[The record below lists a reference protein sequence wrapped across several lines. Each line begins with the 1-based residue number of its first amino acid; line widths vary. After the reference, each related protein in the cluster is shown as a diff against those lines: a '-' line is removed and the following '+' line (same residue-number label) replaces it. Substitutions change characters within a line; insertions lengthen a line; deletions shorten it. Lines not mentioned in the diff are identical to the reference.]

1 MEDYLETII
10 TILIG
15 LGALLIS
22 ALGRKKQSQGESK
35 PVIEDWFEQ
44 EENDE
49 VKVGDYS
56 ISEENT
62 VDNFLFEEYENINTN
77 VSKQTAMGET
87 TSINDPPGQN
97 ISDQKI
103 SEITENEIY
112 NHMEQKKSK
121 KKRKFDGKKA
131 IIYSAIINRKQF

>member
-10 TILIG
+10 TIMIG
-15 LGALLIS
+15 LGAFLIS
-22 ALGRKKQSQGESK
+22 VLGRKKPSKGESK

-44 EENDE
+44 EGSD
-49 VKVGDYS
+49 
-56 ISEENT
+56 EENLNDYN
-62 VDNFLFEEYENINTN
+62 VSEKKIDNNFLFEEYESINSN

-103 SEITENEIY
+103 SKLTENEFY
-112 NHMEQKKSK
+112 NQMEQKRTK
-121 KKRKFDGKKA
+121 KKNKFDGKKA